1 MDTLLDGIHP
11 DWIQFFSIKE
21 NKAIFAQCLKEL
33 GKVIMKKKIICPP
46 QKDVF
51 RVFKMSPK
59 DVKVVILGQDPYH
72 GEGEATGLCFS
83 VNMGIA
89 IPPSL
94 QAIYRALAN
103 YNLISEMPKHG
114 CLNNWAIQGVFMLN
128 SSLTTELNEPGA
140 HPWWH
145 EFTDIVISHICDIN
159 EKVVFLL
166 WGKDAQKKKPL
177 ISDNHVILESQHP
190 SPMANARIEAD
201 KRFDRCDHFAKVNKI
216 LTKPI
221 DWNPTAVTGV
231 FTDGSCIGNGKKD
244 ATGGW
249 GVYFTSGPL
258 KDTKKYGPISIY
270 KDEKGT
276 LYKRTNVRAEM
287 TAIIEALDIYIENR
301 VIGHLVMYVDNE
313 MCVNIL
319 NAWLDRWVKEK
330 RVDSMK
336 NPDLLHM
343 MIDRTT
349 RLKEM
354 LGPFTFKAQHVYA
367 HLEKKGGMPEKGT
380 KEYKIWKFN
389 HTVDELANMGA
400 RMCVDTDSDAEALKT
415 SVTQQESTFNQFEN
429 KNDINDSL
437 IEIKKPKAEPK
448 SAKATKIPAK
458 ASTKA
463 SDKASAKAKKSDKK
477 SDKKLDKKQKETKSS
492 KKKPVETDESSL
504 EKSDK
509 SEEDWSDE
517 SKSEKSENPKKK
529 LASDKS
535 KATKKPEASKNL
547 KKKKEIKKDDLSDFS
562 KEDESKEDKSDA
574 EFSD

>member
-1 MDTLLDGIHP
+1 MDTLLDCIHP

-21 NKAIFAQCLKEL
+21 NKTIFTQCLKEL
-33 GKVIMKKKIICPP
+33 GKVIMAKKTICPP
-46 QKDVF
+46 KKDVF
-51 RVFKMSPK
+51 RVLKMSPS

-94 QAIYRALAN
+94 NAIYKALIN
-103 YNLISEMPKHG
+103 HNLITEMPKHG
-114 CLNNWAIQGVFMLN
+114 CLNNWVAQGVFMLN
-128 SSLTTELNEPGA
+128 ASLTTELNEPGK

-145 EFTDIVISHICDIN
+145 SFTDIIISHICDVN
-159 EKVVFLL
+159 EKVIFLL
-166 WGKDAQKKKPL
+166 WGKDAQKKKSV
-177 ISDNHVILESQHP
+177 ITDNHIILESQHP

-201 KRFDRCDHFAKVNKI
+201 KRFDKCDHFAKVNK
-216 LTKPI
+216 LLDKPI
-221 DWNPTAVTGV
+221 NWNPSSVTGV

-258 KDTKKYGPISIY
+258 EGLRKYGPISIY
-270 KDEKGT
+270 QDEKGT

-287 TAIIEALDIYIENR
+287 TAIIEALDIYIENQI
-301 VIGHLVMYVDNE
+301 IGHLVMYVDNE

-319 NAWLDRWVKEK
+319 NSWLDKWVKEK

-343 MIDRTT
+343 MIDRIA
-349 RLKEM
+349 RLKEI

-400 RMCVDTDSDAEALKT
+400 KMCVDTEANIEALQSTKNQT
-415 SVTQQESTFNQFEN
+415 ESTFDQFEG
-429 KNDINDSL
+429 KSEINDSL

-448 SAKATKIPAK
+448 
-458 ASTKA
+458 
-463 SDKASAKAKKSDKK
+463 KASAKKETSKKAESKKTTSKKEISKDASDKK
-477 SDKKLDKKQKETKSS
+477 AKKETSKKSS
-492 KKKPVETDESSL
+492 KKEKSEESNNEKDDEMDDWDN
-504 EKSDK
+504 ESDK
-509 SEEDWSDE
+509 SEKIEKPTKKSTK
-517 SKSEKSENPKKK
+517 KSEPPKKNK
-529 LASDKS
+529 
-535 KATKKPEASKNL
+535 KA
-547 KKKKEIKKDDLSDFS
+547 KDDLSDFS
-562 KEDESKEDKSDA
+562 KESEKSDKSD
-574 EFSD
+574 EFSLSDD